1 LRIGVYLVD
10 VLDEAH
16 GYTFIADAY
25 SGSGS
30 KQPGFIDVKIGIIR
44 INDMFFFLHLI
55 MHVTFGTIVLSG
67 FTLICFFSFSLLPL
81 FFGHGRLG
89 SLLLFGCVGYK
100 FGEPLS
106 KALLFAKRFAF
117 LKECFFKGRNLFYQS
132 IYLAQESVV
141 VIS

>member
-1 LRIGVYLVD
+1 MYLVD

-16 GYTFIADAY
+16 GYTFIADTY
-25 SGSGS
+25 SGSDGN
-30 KQPGFIDVKIGIIR
+30 QPGVIDVKIRIFGI
-44 INDMFFFLHLI
+44 NVMFLLLHLI
-55 MHVTFGTIVLSG
+55 MYATFGPIVLSG